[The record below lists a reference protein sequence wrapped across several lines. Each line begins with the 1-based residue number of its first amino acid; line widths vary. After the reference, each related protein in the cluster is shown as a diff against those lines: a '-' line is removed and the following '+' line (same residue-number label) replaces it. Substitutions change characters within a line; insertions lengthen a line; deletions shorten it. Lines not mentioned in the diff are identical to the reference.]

1 MFSKKSTEKNE
12 LERIT
17 NLFKYFKFL
26 LYAVDEK
33 YPISDEND
41 LTEKSILKQT
51 IENWILDLQDTTQKF
66 LNQTLTL
73 DETNEN
79 IKTLLTNLESLKR
92 KNAIFTSI
100 IDVYNC
106 SRGSNVNSGLPN
118 FNMNPSHLQ
127 KGFNIVREAFK
138 KD

>member
-33 YPISDEND
+33 YPVSDEND
-41 LTEKSILKQT
+41 LAEKLILKQT
-51 IENWILDLQDTTQKF
+51 IEDWILDLQDTTQKF

-73 DETNEN
+73 DKTNKN
-79 IKTLLTNLESLKR
+79 IKILLNDSESLKR
-92 KNAIFTSI
+92 ENAIFNSI

-106 SRGSNVNSGLPN
+106 SRGSTVNRGLPN
-118 FNMNPSHLQ
+118 FDMNPSYLQ
-127 KGFNIVREAFK
+127 KGVHIVREAFK

>member
-26 LYAVDEK
+26 LYAIDEK
-33 YPISDEND
+33 YPVSDEND
-41 LTEKSILKQT
+41 LTEKLILTQT
-51 IENWILDLQDTTQKF
+51 IEDWILDLQDTTEKF
-66 LNQTLTL
+66 LNQTLTI
-73 DETNEN
+73 DATNEN
-79 IKTLLTNLESLKR
+79 IKTLLNNSESLKL
-92 KNAIFTSI
+92 KNAIFSSI
-100 IDVYNC
+100 IDTYNY
-106 SRGSNVNSGLPN
+106 SRGSTVNRGLPGFDMN
-118 FNMNPSHLQ
+118 FSYLQ